1 MNVLFVCNLKDTIV
15 GVLMNVLRET
25 TFSSEIQVDHTERNY
40 ERNFSPFILRLSEC
54 EWPQRGSGEVK
65 S

>member
-1 MNVLFVCNLKDTIV
+1 
-15 GVLMNVLRET
+15 MNVLRET